1 MGPGVLWYHRTLRP
15 GCHHVTMSQCHRAL
29 GHEVEGTCWGR
40 KREKEGVLVF
50 PCRML
55 CQNVYQVIQVQ
66 ANEVLTKRIRS
77 IKCNLMRQDGGVSG
91 GVQEMNLSFVSR
103 LTCTWD
109 QIRWK
114 QCQTM
119 VAPCLGSQ
127 KSDCFLIFL
136 KPDCPET
143 TFSYS
148 HKNPELHP
156 FPEPKRPK
164 YILLP
169 SSSESR
175 CIFWSPTPQL
185 DASESPIFH
194 YQLSNSDEKTFNAAE
209 KNAIEVLLF
218 HILENSSPL
227 YSSLFSSEL
236 PHPPE

>member
-1 MGPGVLWYHRTLRP
+1 MSHRPLRP

-91 GVQEMNLSFVSR
+91 GVQKMNLSFVSR
-103 LTCTWD
+103 LTCIWD

-127 KSDCFLIFL
+127 EGDCFSIFS

-156 FPEPKRPK
+156 FPEPKK
-164 YILLP
+164 ATIYFTAILIRTWVHLP
-169 SSSESR
+169 DPPIR
-175 CIFWSPTPQL
+175 CI
-185 DASESPIFH
+185 
-194 YQLSNSDEKTFNAAE
+194 
-209 KNAIEVLLF
+209 
-218 HILENSSPL
+218 
-227 YSSLFSSEL
+227 
-236 PHPPE
+236 

>member
-1 MGPGVLWYHRTLRP
+1 MGPQSKVRLQHWESSEWQSMWVPEKERSSGLQPPLYGAWVLWYHRALVSHRPLRP

-91 GVQEMNLSFVSR
+91 GVQKMNLSFVSR
-103 LTCTWD
+103 LTCIWD

-119 VAPCLGSQ
+119 VESCLRSQ
-127 KSDCFLIFL
+127 EAIVSQFSQNQIVLKQLFSLTQKPKVASFSRTKKATIYFTAILIRTWVHL
-136 KPDCPET
+136 PDP
-143 TFSYS
+143 
-148 HKNPELHP
+148 P
-156 FPEPKRPK
+156 
-164 YILLP
+164 I
-169 SSSESR
+169 R
-175 CIFWSPTPQL
+175 CIWRPNYP
-185 DASESPIFH
+185 
-194 YQLSNSDEKTFNAAE
+194 LSIIK
-209 KNAIEVLLF
+209 
-218 HILENSSPL
+218 
-227 YSSLFSSEL
+227 
-236 PHPPE
+236 